1 MSERELATLRVID
14 SIEPIEN
21 ADRIEVA
28 KIGGW
33 EVVVGKGDFKAGD
46 QVIYFEIDSALPL
59 EDTRFAHLASRGS
72 RLIDGEPYHVLKTI
86 RLRGVYS
93 QGLVMPTSDFAP
105 EVNHVEFFGALA
117 LDELLGVF
125 KYEPPVPAAQ
135 GGQVEGGFF
144 HGVQK
149 TDAERVQNISP
160 RNWERIVN
168 DFTWKATLKIDGT
181 SFTGYNDPVEG
192 FRVCSRNWELSRSE
206 GNVYWDVVDKFN
218 LEEIIPENWVVQGE
232 VYGPGIQGN
241 PQKVNELSF
250 GVFRVLNQY
259 GADAFEWP
267 DELYKLSV
275 PVLDLE
281 LPGTIEEA
289 IEQVNGLKYNGI
301 LAEGV
306 VWNEV
311 YDRVPDGLGRPIFK
325 VISNKY
331 LERSGD

>member
-1 MSERELATLRVID
+1 MAERELVTIRTID
-14 SIEPIEN
+14 DVSPIEG

-33 EVVVGKGDFKAGD
+33 QVVVGKGEFSAGD
-46 QVIYFEIDSALPL
+46 EVLYFEIDSALPL
-59 EDTRFAHLASRGS
+59 DDPRFTFLGARSSRS
-72 RLIDGEPYHVLKTI
+72 IEKKAYHVLRTI

-93 QGLVMPTSDFAP
+93 QGLIMPTDPF
-105 EVNHVEFFGALA
+105 E
-117 LDELLGVF
+117 LDIMSADVHQLPIEEAIGVI
-125 KYEPPVPAAQ
+125 KYEPPVPANL
-135 GGQVEGGFF
+135 GGHVEGSFF
-144 HGVQK
+144 QGVQK

-160 RNWERIVN
+160 RNWEQIVN

-181 SFTGYNDPVEG
+181 SFTGYNDPEEG
-192 FRVCSRNWELSRSE
+192 FRVCSRNWELARSE
-206 GNVYWDVVDKFN
+206 GNAYWEVVDKFN
-218 LEEIIPENWVVQGE
+218 LEEIVPKNWIVQGE

-241 PQKVNELSF
+241 PQKAKELSF

-259 GADAFEWP
+259 GADASEWP

-281 LPGTIEEA
+281 LPATIEEA

-311 YDRVPDGLGRPIFK
+311 YDRVPHGLNRPIFK

-331 LERSGD
+331 LSKEKD

>member
-1 MSERELATLRVID
+1 MSERELVTIRTID
-14 SIEPIEN
+14 SIEPIEG

-33 EVVVGKGDFKAGD
+33 HVVVGKGEFSVGED
-46 QVIYFEIDSALPL
+46 VLYFELDSALPL
-59 EDTRFAHLASRGS
+59 DDPRFTFLGARSSRS
-72 RLIDGEPYHVLKTI
+72 IEKKAYHVLRTI

-93 QGLVMPTSDFAP
+93 QGLIMPTGPF
-105 EVNHVEFFGALA
+105 E
-117 LDELLGVF
+117 LDLTSADIHQVPIEDALGVI

-149 TDAERVQNISP
+149 TDAERVQNISA